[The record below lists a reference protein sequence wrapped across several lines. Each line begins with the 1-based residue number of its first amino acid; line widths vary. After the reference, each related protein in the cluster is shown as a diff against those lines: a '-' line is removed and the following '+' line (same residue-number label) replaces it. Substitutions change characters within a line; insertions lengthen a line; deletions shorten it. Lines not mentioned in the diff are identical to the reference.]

1 MRKKVLVVDDS
12 LLLHR
17 MLELALGAYESCEI
31 EVLYAQNGHEGLVR
45 LHEHPDTDLIL
56 LDINMATMSGL
67 EFLSR
72 VKSEKAFKD
81 IDVILQTTE
90 DSSRDVAR
98 GLEAGAR
105 AYLPKPFTPQQL
117 HEKLDEVWEIS
128 EAGDQTD
135 S

>member
-1 MRKKVLVVDDS
+1 M
-12 LLLHR
+12 
-17 MLELALGAYESCEI
+17 I
-31 EVLYAQNGHEGLVR
+31 FAQNGQEGLVR

-72 VKSEKAFKD
+72 VKSESAFRS

-117 HEKLDEVWEIS
+117 HEKLDEVFGF
-128 EAGDQTD
+128 AKDGDQTD
-135 S
+135 SR